1 MDAERREFDNSDC
14 YWGVE
19 LDGIWDSKRIETNCL
34 NHVKLLLVLLKC
46 STLIKNNYGGYGI
59 LGNLCLFLFLL
70 FSLLLLLSKAQG
82 SGI

>member
-1 MDAERREFDNSDC
+1 MDAERREFDISEC
-14 YWGVE
+14 YWGGE

-46 STLIKNNYGGYGI
+46 STLIKINYGGYGI

-70 FSLLLLLSKAQG
+70 FSLWLLPSKAQG
-82 SGI
+82 LGI